1 MIKLIVKVLKT
12 WDEMFKEAQAAGAVK
27 VGNE

>member
-1 MIKLIVKVLKT
+1 MAIIIRLIEA
-12 WDEMFKEAQAAGAVK
+12 WDKMFKEAVAAGAVK

>member
-1 MIKLIVKVLKT
+1 MIKLIVMAIRA

-27 VGNE
+27 VGND

>member
-1 MIKLIVKVLKT
+1 MIKLIVNAIRA
-12 WDEMFKEAQAAGAVK
+12 WEEMFKEAVAAGAVK

>member
-1 MIKLIVKVLKT
+1 MAIIIKLIEK
-12 WDEMFKEAQAAGAVK
+12 WDEMFKEAVAAGAVK

>member
-1 MIKLIVKVLKT
+1 MIKIIVKVLKT

>member
-1 MIKLIVKVLKT
+1 MFRLIVKMLEA

-27 VGNE
+27 IGNE

>member
-1 MIKLIVKVLKT
+1 MALIIRLIEK